1 MRNWLIGIFACL
13 IFISIAADVVATKA
27 EEAPPAQIYQYT
39 WTTDTITD
47 TEGDT
52 LTGVTLYYDLFNYNY
67 TSTAT
72 QLSGS
77 TNLIYILQ
85 ESNYGTGTEWYEVE
99 RDTLAAA
106 GVMRLGQGGN
116 DLFSLTKGIRQR
128 VIIKGIGTQS
138 SRYTLKGTW
147 KKTQR

>member
-13 IFISIAADVVATKA
+13 VFISVAADVVATKA
-27 EEAPPAQIYQYT
+27 EEAPPPQIYQYT
-39 WTTDTITD
+39 WTADTITN
-47 TEGDT
+47 TESDT

-72 QLSGS
+72 QLSGT
-77 TNLIYILQ
+77 TNLIYVLQ
-85 ESNYGTGTEWYEVE
+85 ESNYGSGTEWYEVE
-99 RDTLAAA
+99 RDTLGA
-106 GVMRLGQGGN
+106 GVNRLHGADN
-116 DLFSLTKGIRQR
+116 EFSLTKGIRQR
-128 VIIKGIGTQS
+128 VIITGIGTQS

>member
-13 IFISIAADVVATKA
+13 IFISIATDVVATKE
-27 EEAPPAQIYQYT
+27 EEAPPPQIYQYT
-39 WTTDTITD
+39 WTADTISD
-47 TEGDT
+47 TESDT

-72 QLSGS
+72 QLSGT
-77 TNLIYILQ
+77 TNLVYVLQ
-85 ESNYGTGTEWYEVE
+85 ESNYGSGTEWYEVE
-99 RDTLAAA
+99 RDTLGA
-106 GVMRLGQGGN
+106 GVNRLHGADN
-116 DLFSLTKGIRQR
+116 EFSLTKGIRQR
-128 VIIKGIGTQS
+128 VIITGIGTQS